1 MKLATFMSE
10 GEERLGVVDTDHD
23 RVLDAR
29 SAHRRARGDDEAA
42 FGSMQALIDAGP
54 DALTLLADVVAG
66 ADEADQHD
74 LATVTL
80 AAPLPRPRQIRDFL
94 LFEKHVVN
102 CLEQEAKLTGNER
115 PVPPAWYDFPTY
127 YRGNPSTVIGHE
139 TDIRRPAYT
148 GMLDFEL
155 EMACVIGRTGKDIA
169 TEDALDH
176 VFGFTIFN
184 DVSARDMQLRMA
196 RVGMGPCKG
205 KDFDTSNVLGPWIV
219 TRDEIGDPYDLL
231 MTARVNGEK
240 WGGGSSGGMQFDWS
254 EVIAFISQSETL
266 HPGEVLGSGTVGTGC
281 GLEQGR
287 FLQDGDVI
295 ELEIDRI
302 GTLRNKVTR

>member
-1 MKLATFMSE
+1 MKLATFIAD

-23 RVLDAR
+23 QVLDAR
-29 SAHRRARGDDEAA
+29 SAYHRAEGRELPALA
-42 FGSMQALIDAGP
+42 SMQALIDAGP
-54 DALTLLADVVAG
+54 DALALLADVAG
-66 ADEADQHD
+66 GAGDADRRP
-74 LATVTL
+74 LATTRL

-94 LFEKHVVN
+94 LFEKHVLN
-102 CLEQEAKLTGNER
+102 CLAEEARLTGNER

-139 TDIRRPAYT
+139 TDIQRPAYT

-155 EMACVIGRTGKDIA
+155 EMGCIIGRTGKDIS
-169 TEDALDH
+169 TDDALDH

-184 DVSARDMQLRMA
+184 DVSARDMQMRMSP
-196 RVGMGPCKG
+196 VGMGPCKG

-219 TRDEIGDPYDLL
+219 TRDEVGDPYDLR
-231 MTARVNGEK
+231 MSARVNGEE
-240 WGGGSSGGMQFDWS
+240 WGSGSSGEMQFSWS

-287 FLQDGDVI
+287 FLEDGDVI
-295 ELEIDRI
+295 ELEIERV
-302 GTLRNKVTR
+302 GTLRNKVT